1 MQGSRKAP
9 AQESEPS
16 CLIRVQVVP
25 RASRVAIEALGDLHF
40 KVRLTSPP
48 VEGAANKQ
56 LVDVLADHLSIPR
69 RQVEIIAG
77 ENSRHKRLRV
87 RGAAGETVNR
97 LLSS

>member
-9 AQESEPS
+9 AQENETS

-25 RASRVAIEALGDLHF
+25 RSSRVAIEAVGDLHF
-40 KVRLTSPP
+40 KIRLTSPP
-48 VEGAANKQ
+48 VEGAANRQ
-56 LVDVLADHLSIPR
+56 LVEVLADQLSLPR
-69 RQVEIIAG
+69 RQIEIVAG

-87 RGAAGETVNR
+87 RGAAGEAVNR